1 MQTQPT
7 YKVLANEW
15 PYGIDPDI
23 SHLVV
28 WTRFGFEEDAV
39 TGDSTDRAM
48 GLIEGFVREKFC
60 DGGDAGQ
67 EGLERDNW
75 CGLRIGLP

>member
-1 MQTQPT
+1 M
-7 YKVLANEW
+7 
-15 PYGIDPDI
+15 
-23 SHLVV
+23 
-28 WTRFGFEEDAV
+28 
-39 TGDSTDRAM
+39 TGDSTDRAR